1 VEHVTSRQNGVVK
14 RFRDV
19 AREGR
24 LDDQV
29 LLDGAHLV
37 TDALGSGIPL
47 EVVVFTADLAE
58 PFEALVAQC
67 AAAGARVLTVPEK
80 LMTTMSPVR
89 RPSGVVAIAHVRPR
103 TLAEVLAPAPQLIL
117 LLDRVQDPGNVGA
130 IVRAAEGCGAT
141 AVIAG
146 RGTAD
151 PFSWKALRGSM
162 GSAFRMPIAVVES
175 LVIGVA
181 AARAS
186 GIRIFA
192 TTPRGG
198 TPLQRA
204 DLSGPLA
211 VLFGGEGSGLPGEM
225 IGAADEALTIEMRP
239 PVESLNVSVAAALV
253 LYEASRQRADV
264 AVR

>member
-1 VEHVTSRQNGVVK
+1 MTSRQNGIVR
-14 RFRDV
+14 RFREV

-24 LDDQV
+24 LDDEA

-37 TDALGSGIPL
+37 ADALGSGVTL
-47 EVVVFTADLAE
+47 EVVVFTVDLAE
-58 PFEALVAQC
+58 RLAPLAVQC
-67 AAAGARVLTVPEK
+67 AAAGARVLTVSEK
-80 LMTTMSPVR
+80 LMATMSPVR
-89 RPSGVVAIAHVRPR
+89 QPSGLVAIARLPAR
-103 TLAEVLAPAPQLIL
+103 TLGEVLATTPQLIL

-151 PFSWKALRGSM
+151 PFGWKALRGSM

-175 LVIGVA
+175 LVIAVA
-181 AARAS
+181 TARAH
-186 GIRIFA
+186 GIRIIA

-204 DLSGPLA
+204 DLTGPAAL
-211 VLFGGEGSGLPGEM
+211 LFGGEGSGLPGEM

-253 LYEASRQRADV
+253 LYQASRQRAHV